1 MIWRFF
7 ISRANSV
14 SIRSGNAYGV
24 VNCLRSDAKR
34 LCRRGLQS
42 ARKDALGTT
51 NALINVANQQ
61 ARIIENRRENRY
73 VCAIERDAPRRR
85 PGDCAVFIIRC
96 ALSCAP
102 PSGDSDDVA
111 RDSFYRAF
119 RLIPKGS
126 ISYASRR
133 VCYSRRALSRGLKS
147 APARTSTTLRVV
159 PVGSQARFKTIG
171 SVQLVR
177 AARILQRNKKR
188 NARQIEKIIDFS
200 FLLVVNVK
208 RR

>member
-1 MIWRFF
+1 MFAQ
-7 ISRANSV
+7 SNATPLAGVRA
-14 SIRSGNAYGV
+14 I
-24 VNCLRSDAKR
+24 
-34 LCRRGLQS
+34 
-42 ARKDALGTT
+42 AR
-51 NALINVANQQ
+51 
-61 ARIIENRRENRY
+61 
-73 VCAIERDAPRRR
+73 
-85 PGDCAVFIIRC
+85 VFIVRC

-159 PVGSQARFKTIG
+159 PVGSQARSKPPTTRQSTRLIISPLAPNATVSMFCNAYHYDRRLILSIVSPANQTGALSKG
-171 SVQLVR
+171 EPPALGWRPGQSLRQ
-177 AARILQRNKKR
+177 AAIYRGNR
-188 NARQIEKIIDFS
+188 S
-200 FLLVVNVK
+200 
-208 RR
+208 